1 MFLFWIVWLNSSV
14 GSSCVHTKERNV
26 FSSNA
31 NWMVLGDFIEWFW
44 FRNAHSAC
52 CSDFFSI
59 SIPNLVPKNFCT
71 ILYLFEIALHM
82 PCFWAF
88 WLGQPE
94 CTFSSQGASY
104 SEALLLSLPMAHLL
118 HAAALLSLLLDK
130 AICRSCVLMGC
141 QTACWWGCECIVI
154 LLVIYWWMHWMAS
167 QLSSFHL
174 CATFLI
180 ERITYWRSGFL

>member
-31 NWMVLGDFIEWFW
+31 NWMVLGDFTKNEFGSGMLIVLTVQNFSP
-44 FRNAHSAC
+44 FQFS
-52 CSDFFSI
+52 CSPELLYHII
-59 SIPNLVPKNFCT
+59 SLWDCSW
-71 ILYLFEIALHM
+71 AL
-82 PCFWAF
+82 

-118 HAAALLSLLLDK
+118 HAAALLSLFLDK

-167 QLSSFHL
+167 QHSSFHL